1 MGIGR
6 GWGFERQEG
15 VEARA
20 TQDEE
25 NYLQAMMLGI
35 AQSSVKESEIE
46 PGTKSSKKEGLHLG
60 VGR

>member
-15 VEARA
+15 VEAWA

-25 NYLQAMMLGI
+25 NYLWAMMLGI